1 MSQVTRNFIQAL
13 ETPSDINE
21 HLLLLYSLAA
31 RSNTLVEL
39 GVRQGLS
46 SAAFIAARPDSLV
59 SYDIELLPEA
69 VALFEAGKAEGVN
82 CELVQGSSFDIE
94 LPEVD
99 SIFIDTDHTFA
110 CLSKELKLHGNK
122 AQKYLAF
129 HDTVSFASELMPAII
144 AFMDMNPQWET
155 FIECKHNNGL
165 LVLTRTK

>member
-1 MSQVTRNFIQAL
+1 M
-13 ETPSDINE
+13 
-21 HLLLLYSLAA
+21 
-31 RSNTLVEL
+31 
-39 GVRQGLS
+39 
-46 SAAFIAARPDSLV
+46 V